1 MDATEAARREAERI
15 HQAAVAAGDDPWNL
29 LELVSREA
37 ARRDLDVYALP
48 QGDSALKSGRAV
60 FDSQAGSIL
69 YEDTGSLFDRAFLI
83 AHELG
88 HVVLEGGVQDVV
100 TEEVEPD
107 RSVEDAPV
115 GIDRVLDYGTRERR
129 EVRMDLFAREL
140 LLPRSVA
147 RHHHIDGNCSSADIA
162 SRLGAPLQV
171 VQQQLLDAMLLP
183 MESTASTR
191 SAAPAA
197 VLTPDPT
204 QVAAANHRNTAFQL
218 QAGPGTGKTRTLV

>member
-100 TEEVEPD
+100 TEEVGM
-107 RSVEDAPV
+107 R
-115 GIDRVLDYGTRERR
+115 
-129 EVRMDLFAREL
+129 
-140 LLPRSVA
+140 
-147 RHHHIDGNCSSADIA
+147 
-162 SRLGAPLQV
+162 
-171 VQQQLLDAMLLP
+171 
-183 MESTASTR
+183 
-191 SAAPAA
+191 PA
-197 VLTPDPT
+197 
-204 QVAAANHRNTAFQL
+204 NTY
-218 QAGPGTGKTRTLV
+218 